1 MGVIAIKNKAVA
13 KICLVAFFLN
23 FILFAVKLY
32 VGLSS
37 NIISIY
43 SDGVNNLFDSLSG
56 LVTAVCFLWAVKSES
71 ALQKGFLSKTE
82 QLLSVGL
89 SVIVVF
95 SGLVFAYSSAER
107 LMYPTPM
114 WFTMSF
120 LWMLMGTAVCKL
132 GMYFWFKK
140 QNKKTDSQVLEMM
153 SLDCRLDFFINL
165 VTIITLIVSK
175 LEFYAFDALCGIG
188 ISVMIIISGGKSL
201 VSSVKELVNIPDNAT
216 RQKVEQVL
224 SSFGFNG
231 QNSEVTFQFAGTKQ
245 AYIKSENEP
254 DEGTLEEMKSQVLE
268 KTGIEIY
275 LLK

>member
-1 MGVIAIKNKAVA
+1 MIAIKNKAGA
-13 KICLVAFFLN
+13 KICLVSFFLN
-23 FILFAVKLY
+23 FILFAIKLY

-56 LVTAVCFLWAVKSES
+56 LVTAMCFLWAAKSES

-82 QLLSVGL
+82 QLLSLGL

-120 LWMLMGTAVCKL
+120 LWMLTGTAACKL
-132 GMYFWFKK
+132 VMYFFFKR
-140 QNKKTDSQVLEMM
+140 QNKKANSQVLSMM
-153 SLDCRLDFFINL
+153 CLDCRLDFFINL

-175 LEFYAFDALCGIG
+175 LEFYSFDALCGIG

-201 VSSVKELVNIPDNAT
+201 ISAAKDLINLPDNDI
-216 RQKVEQVL
+216 RQELESML
-224 SSFGFNG
+224 SSFGFDG
-231 QNSEVTFQFAGTKQ
+231 QNCEVTFQFADVKE
-245 AYIKSENEP
+245 AFVKSEK
-254 DEGTLEEMKSQVLE
+254 DIDCATLEQMKSQAFE
-268 KTGIEIY
+268 KTGIELY